1 VPDFYL
7 LFTCDP
13 SYSLQHR
20 FAGLRRCG
28 WNFCDLLP
36 ALHEIDAVGEGS
48 TGIDCDAHLEPST
61 PILLFMAAG
70 APHSLELPFRWHN
83 TTVAQRRTIVA
94 ASLGWMLDAF
104 DVMLYSIVLATLMR
118 EFNMSKGTAGLLNTL
133 TLVASALGSFFFGLL
148 ADRFGRRRMLS
159 QSILTYSIFTFA
171 CGFSTSITM
180 LAVFRFL
187 LGLGMGGE
195 WNSGATL
202 VAETW
207 PSAWRGRALG
217 IVQSSW
223 AIGYAL
229 AAVVAHMVMAR
240 MNWRWVFF
248 AGILPAFVT
257 LWIQHGV
264 PEPALWQRHM
274 KAPAS
279 KVVKLTLWRAA
290 LLRLFALLSMNTF
303 GMFAWWG
310 LFTWIPAYL
319 MLPTAQGGRDFGRL
333 GLTSFL
339 VILNLM
345 GMLPGYLLFGI
356 FADRFG
362 RKRTLIT
369 YLILAALSVP
379 AFAAAR
385 RAELILLTASITAF
399 FGTGFFTGSGIL
411 GSELFPTPIR
421 ATALG
426 VSYNAA
432 RGISA
437 VAPFAIGA
445 IGEAHG
451 LAWAFLTC
459 AVAFAA
465 AAVSAAWIP
474 ETRGL
479 ELT

>member
-1 VPDFYL
+1 MNTLETTSPD
-7 LFTCDP
+7 
-13 SYSLQHR
+13 
-20 FAGLRRCG
+20 
-28 WNFCDLLP
+28 
-36 ALHEIDAVGEGS
+36 S
-48 TGIDCDAHLEPST
+48 TQAQ
-61 PILLFMAAG
+61 
-70 APHSLELPFRWHN
+70 FRWRN
-83 TTVAQRRTIVA
+83 TTLAQRRTLVA
-94 ASLGWMLDAF
+94 AGLGWMLDAF

-118 EFNMSKGTAGLLNTL
+118 EFGMSKSTAGFLNTL
-133 TLVASALGSFFFGLL
+133 TLVASAIGSFGFGLL

-171 CGFSTSITM
+171 CGFSTTVTM

-229 AAVVAHMVMAR
+229 AAIVANLVLAR
-240 MNWRWVFF
+240 ANWRWVFF
-248 AGILPAFVT
+248 VGVLPALVT

-264 PEPALWQRHM
+264 PEPVIWQRQVQAPCSKTEKTALWRGVM
-274 KAPAS
+274 P
-279 KVVKLTLWRAA
+279 R
-290 LLRLFALLSMNTF
+290 LLALLSMNTF

-319 MLPTAQGGRDFGRL
+319 ALPASKGGRDFGTF
-333 GLTSFL
+333 GFTAFLT
-339 VILNLM
+339 ILNLV
-345 GMLPGYLLFGI
+345 GMLPGYLFFGML
-356 FADRFG
+356 ADKFG
-362 RKRTLIT
+362 RKRTIIL
-369 YLILAALSVP
+369 YLVLAALSVP
-379 AFAAAR
+379 AFAVAR
-385 RAELILLTASITAF
+385 RPGLILLTACITAF

-411 GSELFPTPIR
+411 GSELFPTTIR

-437 VAPFAIGA
+437 MAPLIIGA

-451 LAWAFLTC
+451 LSWGFTAC

-465 AAVSAAWIP
+465 AAISAAWVP
-474 ETRGL
+474 ETKGL